1 MDMIVNDYF
10 TELFPE
16 ANLAADPIQVRPF
29 NIGSSVNMR
38 ELDPS
43 GASLYFDAFVDDF

>member
-1 MDMIVNDYF
+1 MDMIVSDYF
-10 TELFPE
+10 AELFPE
-16 ANLAADPIQVRPF
+16 TSIAADMIQVRPF

-43 GASLYFDAFVDDF
+43 GMPLK